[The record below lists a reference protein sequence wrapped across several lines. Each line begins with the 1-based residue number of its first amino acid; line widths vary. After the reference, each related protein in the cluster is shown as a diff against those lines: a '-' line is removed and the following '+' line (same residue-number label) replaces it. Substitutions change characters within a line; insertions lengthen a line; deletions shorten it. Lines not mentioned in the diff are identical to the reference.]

1 MEQISNDLILDM
13 LYEARK
19 KDVSR
24 KMTSREF
31 YKQGIADGISLKK
44 EVAILKENQNLKR
57 EDEKRF
63 FSDYISDLID
73 FIEARKKKLLKSE
86 EYYKELKD
94 EMEAIK
100 EEYPKVSNFINLGE
114 VKELS
119 IDELAKLLKI
129 FNLQN
134 DMHAIE
140 LEEIFKAG
148 LIEMAN
154 L

>member
-13 LYEARK
+13 LYYARK